1 MHLTLDVGG
10 SEVVLH
16 ELGHPSRLMNVAA
29 WTELDDPGLDV
40 EHRRPI
46 DRVERFHIDA
56 KTVDAENPAERMTS
70 SEIMGH

>member
-1 MHLTLDVGG
+1 
-10 SEVVLH
+10 
-16 ELGHPSRLMNVAA
+16 MNVAA